1 MAAIEDSPG
10 DQANFDDS
18 SPALNANA
26 AGSPKSPTWGE
37 MAQERP
43 LSPGGAANGNA
54 SVVHT
59 MTPPRSPSAGGV
71 PATPG
76 GVIASPDP
84 ASPAPSHLV
93 HHQPPTQRK
102 TKFSAA
108 LADVTAAAERLAEKA
123 KKARAKAERKKQ
135 GGKLLLQQL
144 QDEAGAKD
152 PSLLPGVMRAPAADP
167 RYVQPTMM
175 RAVKTKIWGVPPP
188 VDPQTG
194 LVPIYDASAVKQ
206 STFYKLKGA
215 KRRSKQ
221 QALVAAGKARKRP
234 DEEFDALWAR
244 VQRQEALLN
253 KIKREGKRYA
263 KAMEEMATASRSI
276 AASIVELA
284 EIDEVAPPP
293 DEGADRPAGTGA
305 SREQVAARARQL
317 ADVMDILEA
326 DVRPACVEQ
335 LTSSV
340 TQPLAQLCEEFPAY
354 QPCVDKRRQYMLDM
368 DAYERKLNVARQQSR
383 DPGQLPHREEQ
394 FSRAQRRFSY
404 FSDKLVED
412 LTLLDANRFELA
424 GFLLEGF
431 VETQEFTLQRHRDA
445 MSAMSVGK
453 LPQRTN

>member
-93 HHQPPTQRK
+93 HHQPPTQHK

-152 PSLLPGVMRAPAADP
+152 PSLLPGAGCAPRGGSEVRAADDDARHQDEDLGRSPARGPADGP
-167 RYVQPTMM
+167 RADIRRQCGEAEHVLQAQGRETTLE
-175 RAVKTKIWGVPPP
+175 AAGA
-188 VDPQTG
+188 G
-194 LVPIYDASAVKQ
+194 GGGE
-206 STFYKLKGA
+206 GA
-215 KRRSKQ
+215 KAPS
-221 QALVAAGKARKRP
+221 

-383 DPGQLPHREEQ
+383 DPGSCRTGKSS
-394 FSRAQRRFSY
+394 SRARNGGSRISAISWWRISRSWTPTDSSWRGSCWRGSSRRRS
-404 FSDKLVED
+404 SRCRG
-412 LTLLDANRFELA
+412 TATR
-424 GFLLEGF
+424 
-431 VETQEFTLQRHRDA
+431 
-445 MSAMSVGK
+445 
-453 LPQRTN
+453 

>member
-1 MAAIEDSPG
+1 MAAVEDSPG

-93 HHQPPTQRK
+93 HHQPPTQHK
-102 TKFSAA
+102 TKVSAA

-175 RAVKTKIWGVPPP
+175 HAIKTKIWGVPPP

-221 QALVAAGKARKRP
+221 QALVAAGKAQKRP

-284 EIDEVAPPP
+284 EIDGDAPPP
-293 DEGADRPAGTGA
+293 NEGADRPAGTGA

-317 ADVMDILEA
+317 ADVMDTLEA

-431 VETQEFTLQRHRDA
+431 VETQEFTLQRHRDV